1 MRAYTKRTA
10 NSAVR
15 FVFMRVTS
23 EGNNTQIVVAV
34 VGPIVV
40 HVHAIAVSVTEVHK
54 LAIRGKGRFASL
66 HLDQGP

>member
-1 MRAYTKRTA
+1 
-10 NSAVR
+10 
-15 FVFMRVTS
+15 MRVTS

-66 HLDQGP
+66 QLDQGP